1 MMKVPIPLP
10 GVYVFQKDEHSVFFP
25 TVYGAF
31 RPVPSRKFPGIAGV
45 RVVDT
50 RQGDVPLLCKPGVF
64 EVIVGFV
71 DTRYVGI
78 KLSEEAEYEWWA
90 NHGSTEIDGGAPYDP
105 SIIIRPPKLPRRKVS
120 VVKLWPKTTILI
132 QEWTRK
138 EVK

>member
-1 MMKVPIPLP
+1 MKVPIPLP
-10 GVYVFQKDEHSVFFP
+10 GMYVFQKDAHSVIFP
-25 TVYGAF
+25 TIYGAF

-45 RVVDT
+45 QVVDT
-50 RQGDVPLLCKPGVF
+50 RQDDVPLICKSGVF

-78 KLSEEAEYEWWA
+78 KLLDGDDYEWWS
-90 NHGSTEIDGGAPYDP
+90 NHGNTGIDGGAPYDP
-105 SIIIRPPKLPRRKVS
+105 SVVRPPKLRKVS
-120 VVKLWPKTTILI
+120 GVKLWPKTTILI